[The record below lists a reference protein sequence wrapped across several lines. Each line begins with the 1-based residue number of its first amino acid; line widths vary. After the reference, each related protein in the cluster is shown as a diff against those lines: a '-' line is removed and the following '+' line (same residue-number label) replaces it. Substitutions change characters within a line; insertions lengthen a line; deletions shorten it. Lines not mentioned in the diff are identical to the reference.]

1 MKEDLLP
8 EDKPE
13 LKAMEEDCDKRA
25 KARRERIR
33 EATALKE
40 EGNDAFKQ
48 KRYQNAVELYG
59 AALKAAPWIT
69 ACLTNR
75 AMCYINLKNY
85 KNAVRD
91 CKDALSLAE
100 WNNEKPS
107 DPVPLKALMRR
118 GQAYAGQGKFEKAVK
133 DLDDALAL
141 APENKGV
148 TKAREEV
155 LAQWEEAKREAEV
168 QARAQAAAP

>member
-1 MKEDLLP
+1 MYRWVQAWDNWEPEDEWDDMKDELMP

-91 CKDALSLAE
+91 CKVSAQSLYRCCHSLVCTGCA
-100 WNNEKPS
+100 
-107 DPVPLKALMRR
+107 V
-118 GQAYAGQGKFEKAVK
+118 AGRMEQ
-133 DLDDALAL
+133 
-141 APENKGV
+141 
-148 TKAREEV
+148 
-155 LAQWEEAKREAEV
+155 
-168 QARAQAAAP
+168 